1 MNDSYLKQQLIE
13 IYEDSKKIIDNHIKS
28 INNEIKIIKNQHEL
42 FYKKA
47 LDILIKSENENENKT
62 VLKYNLTTN
71 TDYVNTLTN
80 SPTRAKTKTPLK
92 GRSSNHL
99 KNYNKLSSE
108 FNSFKKN
115 SITSNKSTFNNN
127 TKSNKKYILH
137 NNNFSFTKST
147 VSQNISKIITKNK
160 LKSIQKNIQSTKKNS
175 FNSTTSI
182 ASNFNSMSVSSNHS
196 FSNLD
201 SKYSSIPFINNNY
214 NPNGKKND
222 TKFKKKDLGINKNNL
237 NEKKSLQNNNNKIN
251 NNNNKINTNINNNIN
266 LINNNLNKNNDNLR
280 KFSII
285 DIPSLTTIQEKSKKI
300 NLINDEINSYDNY
313 FTLTSDENELS
324 DRIINKIEK
333 QKEKCFYL
341 VSKSNVVPL
350 SIRILFSKN
359 IQTIYNYNPPI
370 QIIRDYLEFLDL
382 KINNLNRIIFKK
394 FFPSLTAQS
403 SLCFI
408 KKDDENLLLNLNI
421 SNEEEKKNVN
431 NLLRLILLTYGRTY
445 NDKIDYKF
453 LIDEL
458 MKLSNN
464 NLRKFFTNIE
474 TLKNINNLSETSID
488 YYLEISEKNKNMFD
502 INCKSIPQFFEK
514 FIFYLSEVKE
524 YLYNKKY
531 NQTIKNKT
539 EEEKNRIQEK
549 IIYSKIK

>member
-80 SPTRAKTKTPLK
+80 SPARAKTKTPLK

-99 KNYNKLSSE
+99 KNYHKLSSE

-201 SKYSSIPFINNNY
+201 SKSPSIPFINNY
-214 NPNGKKND
+214 HNGKKNI
-222 TKFKKKDLGINKNNL
+222 TKLKKNDLTINKNNL
-237 NEKKSLQNNNNKIN
+237 TNEKKPFQKKNNNEK
-251 NNNNKINTNINNNIN
+251 NNKINTNINNN
-266 LINNNLNKNNDNLR
+266 LNNNLNKNNDNLR
-280 KFSII
+280 KLSII

-300 NLINDEINSYDNY
+300 NLINDDINNYENY

-359 IQTIYNYNPPI
+359 IETIYNYNPPI
-370 QIIRDYLEFLDL
+370 QIIKDYLEFLDL
-382 KINNLNRIIFKK
+382 KINNLNRLIYKK
-394 FFPSLTAQS
+394 FFPSITAQS

-408 KKDDENLLLNLNI
+408 KKDDENLLLNLDI

-431 NLLRLILLTYGRTY
+431 NFLRLILLTYDKTY
-445 NDKIDYKF
+445 IDGIDYKF
-453 LIDEL
+453 LINEL

-464 NLRKFFTNIE
+464 NLRKFFTNIN
-474 TLKNINNLSETSID
+474 TLQNINNLSETSID
-488 YYLEISEKNKNMFD
+488 YYLEISEKNKNILD
-502 INCKSIPQFFEK
+502 INCKSIPRFFEK

-524 YLYNKKY
+524 YLFNKKY
-531 NQTIKNKT
+531 NQKIKNKT
-539 EEEKNRIQEK
+539 EEEKTRIQEK
-549 IIYSKIK
+549 IIISKIK

>member
-13 IYEDSKKIIDNHIKS
+13 IYEDSKKTIDNHVKL
-28 INNEIKIIKNQHEL
+28 INNEIKKIKNQHEL

-62 VLKYNLTTN
+62 ELKYNLTSN
-71 TDYVNTLTN
+71 NEYVNTLTN
-80 SPTRAKTKTPLK
+80 SPTRTQSKTPLK

-99 KNYNKLSSE
+99 KNYHKLSGD

-115 SITSNKSTFNNN
+115 SIKSNKGILNTNN
-127 TKSNKKYILH
+127 KSSKKYILP
-137 NNNFSFTKST
+137 NNNYSFTKST
-147 VSQNISKIITKNK
+147 ISQNISKIITKNK
-160 LKSIQKNIQSTKKNS
+160 LKSLQKNMQSGKKNS
-175 FNSTTSI
+175 LNSTTSI

-201 SKYSSIPFINNNY
+201 SKSPSIPFINNY
-214 NPNGKKND
+214 HNGKKNI
-222 TKFKKKDLGINKNNL
+222 TKLKKNDLTINKNNL
-237 NEKKSLQNNNNKIN
+237 TNEKKPFQKKNNNEI
-251 NNNNKINTNINNNIN
+251 NNKINTNINNN
-266 LINNNLNKNNDNLR
+266 LNNNLNKNNDNLR
-280 KFSII
+280 KLSII

-300 NLINDEINSYDNY
+300 NLINDDINNYENY

-359 IQTIYNYNPPI
+359 IETIYNYNPPI
-370 QIIRDYLEFLDL
+370 QIIKDYLEFLDL

-394 FFPSLTAQS
+394 FFPSITAQS

-408 KKDDENLLLNLNI
+408 KKEDENLLLNLNI

>member
-80 SPTRAKTKTPLK
+80 SPARAKTKTPLK

-99 KNYNKLSSE
+99 KNYHKLSSE

-160 LKSIQKNIQSTKKNS
+160 LKSLQKNMQSGKKNS
-175 FNSTTSI
+175 LNSTTSI

-214 NPNGKKND
+214 NPKKKKND
-222 TKFKKKDLGINKNNL
+222 TKFKKKDLGI

-266 LINNNLNKNNDNLR
+266 LINNNLNKNYDNLR

-285 DIPSLTTIQEKSKKI
+285 DIPSLTTIQEKSKKKNLFNDDI
-300 NLINDEINSYDNY
+300 NQFDNY
-313 FTLTSDENELS
+313 FSLTSEENEFS

-350 SIRILFSKN
+350 SIRIIFSKN
-359 IQTIYNYNPPI
+359 IKTIYNYNPPF
-370 QIIRDYLEFLDL
+370 QIIKDYLEFLDL
-382 KINNLNRIIFKK
+382 KINNLNRLIYKK
-394 FFPSLTAQS
+394 FFPSITAQS

-408 KKDDENLLLNLNI
+408 KKDDENLLLNLDI

-431 NLLRLILLTYGRTY
+431 NFLRLILLTYDKTY
-445 NDKIDYKF
+445 IDGIDYKF
-453 LIDEL
+453 LINEL

-464 NLRKFFTNIE
+464 NLRKFFTNIN
-474 TLKNINNLSETSID
+474 TLQNINNLSETSID
-488 YYLEISEKNKNMFD
+488 YYLEISEKNKNILD
-502 INCKSIPQFFEK
+502 INCKSIPRFFEK

-524 YLYNKKY
+524 YLFNKKY
-531 NQTIKNKT
+531 NQKIKNKT
-539 EEEKNRIQEK
+539 EEEKTRIQEK
-549 IIYSKIK
+549 IIISKIK

>member
-13 IYEDSKKIIDNHIKS
+13 IYEDSKKIIDNHLKL
-28 INNEIKIIKNQHEL
+28 INNEIKKIKNQHEL

-47 LDILIKSENENENKT
+47 LDILIKSENENENKSE
-62 VLKYNLTTN
+62 LKYNLTSTN
-71 TDYVNTLTN
+71 EYVNTLTN
-80 SPTRAKTKTPLK
+80 SPSKTPLK

-99 KNYNKLSSE
+99 KNYHKLSSE

-115 SITSNKSTFNNN
+115 IIKSNKGILNNN
-127 TKSNKKYILH
+127 KKSSKKYILH
-137 NNNFSFTKST
+137 HNNFSFTKST
-147 VSQNISKIITKNK
+147 ISQNISKIITKNK
-160 LKSIQKNIQSTKKNS
+160 LNSFQKKIQSTKKNS
-175 FNSTTSI
+175 FNSNTSN

-201 SKYSSIPFINNNY
+201 SKVSSIPFVNNNY
-214 NPNGKKND
+214 NGKKKNVKLKKND
-222 TKFKKKDLGINKNNL
+222 LTIKKNNL
-237 NEKKSLQNNNNKIN
+237 INCKKSNQNNNNKT
-251 NNNNKINTNINNNIN
+251 NNKINTNINNNLN
-266 LINNNLNKNNDNLR
+266 LVNNNLNKNNDNLR
-280 KFSII
+280 KLSII